1 MTQQQTEQKMDRKQ
15 ALKRIIELADELDA
29 LQQAHLTQGDTH
41 ERFNLLQDMAEE
53 AEAALED

>member
-1 MTQQQTEQKMDRKQ
+1 MDRKQ